1 MSSVVKVDRMNV
13 RVDSDGPRV
22 ERAFVSP
29 EMASEW
35 LTKNVK
41 NRPVSRQHVTRLAQ
55 SMARGD
61 WDLNGA
67 TIRFASTGRL
77 LDGQHRLMACVESG
91 CTFETLV
98 VYGLAEESF
107 ATIDQANRSRK
118 IADVLSIEAGASM
131 KNAAAALAV
140 LYQVREL
147 KEINPSKFT
156 ASSGFTVTVAR
167 EMLCKHPG
175 LIESVQVSNSIQI
188 WRNAQFACLHYL
200 FGLVD
205 SDLSNDFADVMRSGS
220 SDIRRPFNMFREGL
234 IRLRATSARPNPRD
248 ASARAIKAFN
258 AEVSGKRLGILTWRS
273 NEEFP
278 LIAGLDYET
287 I

>member
-1 MSSVVKVDRMNV
+1 MGIAVQVARMNG
-13 RVDSDGPRV
+13 RVVDAGPRV
-22 ERAFVSP
+22 DKVLVTP
-29 EMASEW
+29 EMAADW

-55 SMARGD
+55 SMARGE

-91 CTFETLV
+91 CAFETLV
-98 VYGLAEESF
+98 VYGLSEDSF

-131 KNAAAALAV
+131 KNVAAALAV
-140 LYQVREL
+140 LYQMREL
-147 KEINPSKFT
+147 KEINPSKFNT
-156 ASSGFTVTVAR
+156 SHGFTVTVAR
-167 EMLCKHPG
+167 EMLYKHLG
-175 LIESVQVSNSIQI
+175 LIESVQASNSVQI

-200 FGLVD
+200 FGIVD
-205 SDLSNDFADVMRSGS
+205 RDLANDFADVMRNGSG
-220 SDIRRPFNMFREGL
+220 DIRRPFNMFREGL

-258 AEVSGKRLGILTWRS
+258 AEVSEKRLGILTWRS
-273 NEEFP
+273 SEEFP
-278 LIAGLDYET
+278 LISGLDYES